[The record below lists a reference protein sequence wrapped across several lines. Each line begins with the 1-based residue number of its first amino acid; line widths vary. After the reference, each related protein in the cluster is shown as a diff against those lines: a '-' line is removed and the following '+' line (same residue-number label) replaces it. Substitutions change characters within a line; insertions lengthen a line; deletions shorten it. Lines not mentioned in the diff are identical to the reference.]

1 VPPSVPEPSA
11 HKPSTPRSPAPRRR
25 TALSAASVLV
35 TLAALFVAAAFALA
49 RPAQSATATATVRP
63 DATGPVKIMPL
74 GDSITAGP
82 GCWRAILWHDLQTH
96 GFTNIDFVGSVPDGG
111 CNYGYTYDGDN
122 EGHGGF
128 AATGIASQNQLPPWL
143 AAANPDIVL
152 MHLGTNDMWGGTI
165 PVSSVLAA
173 YTTLVGQMR
182 ANNPN
187 MKIIVAQIIP
197 MNPPSCATCAAEVQS
212 LDQAIPGW
220 AAGLTT
226 TQSPIVVVDQWTG
239 FDDATDTVGDGVH
252 PNDAGF
258 QKMADRWYPAL
269 SQVLSGIIPPPP
281 SSSPTPSASPSPT
294 PTGGACSA
302 TYQIT
307 SQWGGGFQGTVTVTN
322 KSAAASSAW
331 TATFTFAS
339 GQQMTQSWNTTLT
352 QTGATVT
359 AHNVSYNGSL
369 TAGASTS
376 FGFLASW
383 TTTNAIPA
391 VSCTLS

>member
-1 VPPSVPEPSA
+1 VPSHHRTPLSA
-11 HKPSTPRSPAPRRR
+11 V
-25 TALSAASVLV
+25 TALIA
-35 TLAALFVAAAFALA
+35 LAALLVTAAFALA
-49 RPAQSATATATVRP
+49 QPARSATSPAAGVVP
-63 DATGPVKIMPL
+63 AATGPVKIMPL

-82 GCWRAILWHDLQTH
+82 GCWRAILWHDLQTN
-96 GFTNIDFVGSVPDGG
+96 GYTNIDFVGSVPDGG

-122 EGHGGF
+122 EGHGGYS
-128 AATGIASQNQLPPWL
+128 ATGIASQNQLPAWL

-152 MHLGTNDMWGGTI
+152 MHLGTNDMWGGSI

-187 MKIIVAQIIP
+187 MKILVAQIIP
-197 MNPPSCATCAAEVQS
+197 MNPPSCPTCAAEAQS

-226 TQSPIVVVDQWTG
+226 AQSPIIVVDQWTG

-258 QKMADRWYPAL
+258 AKMAARWYPPLA
-269 SQVLSGIIPPPP
+269 QVLSGIIPPPP
-281 SSSPTPSASPSPT
+281 SPSASPSASPSSS
-294 PTGGACSA
+294 PSPSVSASASASPGTGCTA

-307 SQWGGGFQGTVTVTN
+307 SQWSGGFQGTVNVTN
-322 KSAAASSAW
+322 SSAAASSAW
-331 TATFTFAS
+331 TATFTFAN
-339 GQQMTQSWNTTLT
+339 GQQITQFWNTALTQS
-352 QTGATVT
+352 GAAIT
-359 AHNVSYNGSL
+359 AHNAAYNGSL
-369 TAGASTS
+369 AAGASTS

-383 TTTNAIPA
+383 NTTNTAPT
-391 VSCTLS
+391 VSCVLGS